1 MGSVLSGAER
11 HIGRSLRFRWWV
23 GVFNRW
29 ILRTGVFFLGVSMW
43 KRPFPDNCQLSI
55 VNCQLKTPKT
65 GFLMRFRQSEA
76 DGDGVVYHGHLLVVE
91 PSHVFSQAAFVD
103 GADLFQEDHGVLG

>member
-1 MGSVLSGAER
+1 MFQVTPLTLISQGYALPASPEGKLLYRA
-11 HIGRSLRFRWWV
+11 
-23 GVFNRW
+23 
-29 ILRTGVFFLGVSMW
+29 LGCW
-43 KRPFPDNCQLSI
+43 ALPERPFLNNCQLSI

-76 DGDGVVYHGHLLVVE
+76 DGNGVVYHGHLLVVE
-91 PSHVFSQAAFVD
+91 PAHVFSQAAFVD